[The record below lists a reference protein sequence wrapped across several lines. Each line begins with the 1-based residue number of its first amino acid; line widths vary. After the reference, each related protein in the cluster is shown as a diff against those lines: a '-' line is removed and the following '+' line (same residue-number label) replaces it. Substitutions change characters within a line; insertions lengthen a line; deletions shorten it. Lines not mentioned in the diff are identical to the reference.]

1 MQIQYDEAQD
11 QQDGRRALHVRLPFL
26 KEAVGLGDVIA
37 QGTQA
42 VGMQGACGMILSTG
56 LGDTAQVTS
65 LLNQAAARYNL
76 PPSLLLSVARTESN
90 LNPNAVSP
98 AGAQGVMQL
107 MPATA
112 AGLGVSD
119 PFDPAQNIDGGAKY
133 LSQLLTQFHGDT
145 SLALAAYNAG
155 PGNVNKY
162 GGIPPFPETQA
173 YVSKVLAGAGDMS
186 TGFYDDSTPS
196 PDVPSSDSSDNSMLL
211 ALAVLGGVGLVWALS

>member
-1 MQIQYDEAQD
+1 
-11 QQDGRRALHVRLPFL
+11 
-26 KEAVGLGDVIA
+26 
-37 QGTQA
+37 
-42 VGMQGACGMILSTG
+42 MILSTG